1 MRKLTLICALCAACA
16 VGAWAQDM
24 DADGLPDAVELRLG
38 ADPATPDGMT
48 VVYEDHAADDGD
60 ESVGADLQVAHDL
73 VAVYAASLGRGRTLW
88 RLQFTEPWEV
98 RGDVA
103 LIIYI
108 DADND
113 PATGRQGGG
122 VQGTDV
128 MLRPDSLSNHGL
140 PAAPLEASAA
150 HGDSLYLTL
159 DAPVQ
164 VEGDELAM
172 RAYVLVQNRENSSD
186 SDRTPWFDVRVPA
199 ATADPVAVPE
209 DHALY
214 RPPEVI
220 DRLRVRVPVDDR
232 GRRAVV
238 TWVTSWP
245 TEADLQFGAP
255 GDLGSLLREDE
266 PEQNHRVVLDDL
278 LPGREYACRIRCR
291 GSTGELISR
300 DEVRFSTTVREPRG
314 SVARAQVPL
323 RVTGAP
329 GEQRPVSQGLPFP
342 QGTLGS
348 ADHARVLDGGGEEVP
363 AQVEVTSR
371 WPDDSVKWLLLDFQA
386 DIPDGGE
393 AQYALEF
400 GTEVAR
406 APAPAPIEVT
416 EAADAIT
423 VDTGVLKVRLD
434 RGQFAFLGEAW
445 LDADGDGRCADEER
459 ITAAEGAGVV
469 LTDLDGTQ
477 FTSLGAPDELAVTR
491 RGPLHVVVTA
501 RAPHRSGSG
510 ETLFRYEIRMHFYA
524 GLPMVR
530 VFHTCENDRTDDL
543 FTTVRSLDL
552 RIPMAGGVSAGAVAV
567 EEGEQPLAE
576 GRLLQR
582 DDAGCVIDGA
592 ATGAGERAPGAL
604 RVTGGAGGAAIA
616 VRNFWQ
622 LWPKSLAIDDR
633 AATIG
638 IMPELSAD
646 TYASIDPDL
655 EDRLYYAM
663 VGGAYKLHRGVSKT
677 HEFTIRFAP
686 AEIDLAQEDERVN
699 RPALAIAPPQWYADS
714 GAFWHITARTEGEFT
729 HYEAF
734 VDDILEAFLRTRAQ
748 NREWGMLNFGD
759 WWGERGFNWGNIEYD
774 TQHGMMMQFA
784 RTGNRA
790 WFDNAMWAARHNIDV
805 DVVQYGWPG
814 QPAGVPF
821 YHSLCHTGD
830 YYPDSPRPSGIFR
843 GGWNTGHLWTRGNLE
858 YALMA
863 GDERARRIALQTADY
878 LAGDL
883 MVGYRMGKGA
893 ERATAWPLF
902 GVMAAYHATAD
913 EYYLNAAWI
922 ITREVIREQNPEAG
936 HWDIPAGYS
945 QVQPTPIGGYAWCA
959 GLLLTSLEMANE
971 YLHDP
976 AIDRTFVRA
985 AQWLADEEW
994 LPDRKGFRSCSC
1006 DTMNA
1011 AVTPGFEC
1019 YRTPAAML
1027 HAYEL
1032 TGERR
1037 FLEIAHIGLAY
1048 AVRRGAGAGKGGSV
1062 QLTLTP
1068 HAVYKLRQAGITSLD
1083 TAQWESPV
1091 GLGAG
1096 FVPVE
1101 PGRPI
1106 SLPITVTSHRD
1117 HSLSVVLR
1125 LEGLPEGWPQ
1135 VAARVVELPP
1145 GAEQA
1150 ISFDLPA
1157 AAVLQRGETVA
1168 FTIAA
1173 QVGDE
1178 AISRGIVLTCP
1189 AQEGTGDA
1197 IGLVAGAGDY
1207 LGPALELAGIHPQ
1220 PIDSLADLAPFGVIF
1235 LGTQAHTIDAA
1246 GLQSDYA
1253 RLLQWVHGGGTLV
1266 ISQLNDD
1273 NWRPEFLP
1281 GRVLLDEPNATS
1293 GALAAPDHPIFTT
1306 PSAVTDVSGMTMYD
1320 SIVQADGWQVLLR
1333 DTSDRPAIIAIDLG
1347 AGRILAVM
1355 PSVERYYSGAETCTD
1370 PDLLADYRRLFEN
1383 IITWALAGSGPPTHD
1398 ANP

>member
-1 MRKLTLICALCAACA
+1 MRNLTLICALCAACA
-16 VGAWAQDM
+16 AGAWAQDM
-24 DADGLPDAVELRLG
+24 DADGLPDAIELRLG
-38 ADPATPDGMT
+38 ADPARPDSMSL
-48 VVYEDHAADDGD
+48 VYEDHAAGDGD
-60 ESVGADLQVAHDL
+60 ESVGAELEVAHDL
-73 VAVYAASLGRGRTLW
+73 VAVHVASLGRGRTLW

-113 PATGRQGGG
+113 PTTGREGGG

-140 PAAPLEASAA
+140 PAAPLGASAA
-150 HGDSLYLTL
+150 HDDSLYLTL
-159 DAPVQ
+159 DAPVK
-164 VEGDELAM
+164 VEGDEVVM
-172 RAYVLVQNRENSSD
+172 RAYVLVQNRANTSD

-199 ATADPVAVPE
+199 ATAEPVAVPE
-209 DHALY
+209 GHALY
-214 RPPEVI
+214 RPPETI
-220 DRLRVRVPVDDR
+220 ERPGVRVPVDDG
-232 GRRAVV
+232 GRRAIV

-245 TEADLQFGAP
+245 TAADVQFGAP

-278 LPGREYACRIRCR
+278 QPGREYACRIRCR
-291 GSTGELISR
+291 RGTGEPISS
-300 DEVRFSTTVREPRG
+300 DEVRFSTAVREPRG
-314 SVARAQVPL
+314 GVAREQVPL

-329 GEQRPVSQGLPFP
+329 GERRPVSQGLPFP
-342 QGTLGS
+342 DGALGS
-348 ADHARVLDGGGEEVP
+348 ADHVRVLDARGQEVP

-371 WPDDSVKWLLLDFQA
+371 WPDDSVRWLLLDFQA
-386 DIPDGGE
+386 DIPDTGE
-393 AQYALEF
+393 ARYALEF

-406 APAPAPIEVT
+406 TPVPDPIEVT
-416 EAADAIT
+416 ETADAIT
-423 VDTGVLKVRLD
+423 VDTGVFRARLD
-434 RGQFAFLGEAW
+434 REQFVFLGEAW
-445 LDADGDGRCADEER
+445 LDADGDRRYSDGER
-459 ITAAEGAGVV
+459 VTAAEGGGVV
-469 LTDLDGTQ
+469 LTDPDGTR
-477 FTSLGAPDELAVTR
+477 FTSLGAPDDLSVTR
-491 RGPLHVVVTA
+491 EGPLHVVITA
-501 RAPHRSGSG
+501 RGPHRSASG
-510 ETLFRYEIRMHFYA
+510 GTLFRYEIRMHFYA

-530 VFHTCENDRTDDL
+530 VLHTFENDRTDDL

-552 RIPMAGGVSAGAVAV
+552 RIPMAGGVSAGAIAV
-567 EEGEQPLAE
+567 EDGEQPLAD
-576 GRLLQR
+576 GQLLQR
-582 DDAGCVIDGA
+582 DDTGYVIEGA
-592 ATGAGERAPGAL
+592 ATDSGERAPGAM
-604 RVTGGAGGAAIA
+604 RVSGAAGAAAIA

-638 IMPELSAD
+638 IMPELPAD
-646 TYASIDPDL
+646 TYADIDPDL

-677 HEFTIRFAP
+677 HEFTVRFVP
-686 AEIDLAQEDERVN
+686 GDIDLAQEHERVN

-714 GAFWHITARTEGEFT
+714 GAFWHITPRTEGEFER
-729 HYEAF
+729 YEAF
-734 VDDILEAFLRTRAQ
+734 VDDILQAFLRTREQ

-784 RTGNRA
+784 RTGDRE

-805 DVVQYGWPG
+805 DVVQHGWPG
-814 QPAGVPF
+814 HPAGVPF
-821 YHSLCHTGD
+821 CHCMCHTGD

-858 YALMA
+858 YALMT

-883 MVGYRMGKGA
+883 MVGYRMPKGA

-913 EYYLNAAWI
+913 DYYLNAAWI

-945 QVQPTPIGGYAWCA
+945 QVRPTPIGGYAWCA

-971 YLHDP
+971 YLQDP
-976 AIDRTFVRA
+976 EIDRTFVKA

-1027 HAYEL
+1027 HAFEL

-1037 FLEIAHIGLAY
+1037 FLEIAHIGLSY
-1048 AVRRGAGAGKGGSV
+1048 AIQRGAGAGKGGSV
-1062 QLTLTP
+1062 QLTVTP

-1083 TAQWESPV
+1083 TAQWEAPV

-1101 PGRPI
+1101 PGRPV
-1106 SLPITVTSHRD
+1106 SLPITLTSHRD
-1117 HSLSVVLR
+1117 RGLSVVLR
-1125 LEGLPEGWPQ
+1125 LEDLPEGWPE
-1135 VAARVVELPP
+1135 VEARTVELPP
-1145 GAEQA
+1145 GAEQTL
-1150 ISFDLPA
+1150 SLDLPRD
-1157 AAVLQRGETVA
+1157 AVLQRGQTVA
-1168 FTIAA
+1168 LTILA

-1178 AISRGIVLTCP
+1178 TVNRGIVLTCP
-1189 AQEGTGDA
+1189 AEEGVGGE
-1197 IGLVAGAGDY
+1197 IGLVAGGEDY
-1207 LGPALELAGIHPQ
+1207 LGPALHLAGIHPR
-1220 PIDSLADLAPFGVIF
+1220 PIDSLADLASFGVVF
-1235 LGTQAHTIDAA
+1235 LGTQAHSIDAA

-1253 RLLQWVHGGGTLV
+1253 RLLQWVYGGGTLV

-1281 GRVLLDEPNATS
+1281 GTVLLDEPNATS
-1293 GALAAPDHPIFTT
+1293 GAIAAPDHPIFTT
-1306 PSAVTDVSGMTMYD
+1306 PSAIADVSGMTMYD

-1333 DTSDRPAIIAIDLG
+1333 DTSDRPAIIATALG

-1355 PSVERYYSGAETCTD
+1355 PGVERYYSGAETCADTD
-1370 PDLLADYRRLFEN
+1370 RLADYRRLFEN
-1383 IITWALAGSGPPTHD
+1383 IIAWALAGSASAGP
-1398 ANP
+1398 